1 MLGPEFD
8 SIVGAA
14 QAGAG
19 WAWRRLYDD
28 LAGQVL
34 GYMRAQ
40 GAQEPEELFGE
51 VLLQMA
57 RNLGGFR
64 GDESGFRSWVFQIAH
79 NRVID
84 ERRRRRRNPIDP
96 VESIADLV
104 PPQGDLTAGHALDA
118 VLADHVRDLIERL
131 VPGQRDVLLLRIV
144 SGLTVPEVAAVVGKS
159 EGAVKALQRRGLAAL
174 SRYVNTEGI
183 PR

>member
-1 MLGPEFD
+1 LLGPEFD
-8 SIVGAA
+8 GILGAA

-34 GYMRAQ
+34 GYLRAQ
-40 GAQEPEELFGE
+40 GAQEPEDLFGE
-51 VLLQMA
+51 ILLQMA
-57 RNLGGFR
+57 RNIGGFR
-64 GDESGFRSWVFQIAH
+64 GGESGFRSWVFQIAH

-84 ERRRRRRNPIDP
+84 ERRHRRRNPIDP
-96 VESIADLV
+96 VESFDDHLD
-104 PPQGDLTAGHALDA
+104 PEGDTTARHALDA
-118 VLADHVRDLIERL
+118 VQLDHVRSLIERL

-144 SGLTVPEVAAVVGKS
+144 SGLTVPEIAAVIGKS

-174 SRYVNTEGI
+174 SRFVDAKGI